1 MKDNKFTFFESYHEA
16 LSRVP
21 DEQYGR
27 IVRAICNYAFYD
39 VEPDFKDNTDF
50 VAWMLIKPIV
60 DNGKDI
66 TKVRSES
73 GAKGGANGKGVSRN
87 AGNRYAAKDESI
99 ANNSKTIANEN
110 FANDESIATES
121 QNNSGKDMERKGL
134 GKEMEWEWEKDA
146 PTPPQLEDVVLYFN
160 EHDKGKVSDPNKF
173 FSHFD
178 SLGWVK
184 NGQPIV
190 NWQSRADMWI
200 NEDVK
205 KSAGKPLP
213 EKFIMKPPA
222 KEEYAEKE
230 AKRKK
235 SEYDR
240 FRGMVEQVQ
249 GNPES
254 LARKSIKTAFEN
266 GSLDSYPDLK
276 QIAESLFKQ

>member
-21 DEQYGR
+21 DDQYGR

-60 DNGKDI
+60 DNGREI
-66 TKVRSES
+66 SKVRSES

-87 AGNRYAAKDESI
+87 VGNRFAAKDESL
-99 ANNSKTIANEN
+99 ANNSKTLAKEKY
-110 FANDESIATES
+110 ANDESIATES

-134 GKEMEWEWEKDA
+134 GKEMEWEGEQDA
-146 PTPPQLEDVVLYFN
+146 PTHPQLEDVVLYFD

-173 FSHFD
+173 FSYFE
-178 SLGWVK
+178 SMGWMK
-184 NGQPIV
+184 SGQPII
-190 NWQSRADMWI
+190 NWQSRADVWI
-200 NEDVK
+200 SEDVK
-205 KSAGKPLP
+205 KSAGKPPSEPFVLKNP
-213 EKFIMKPPA
+213 T

-230 AKRKK
+230 AQRKK

-240 FRGMVEQVQ
+240 FRGMVGQVL
-249 GNPES
+249 GNPDS
-254 LARKSIKTAFEN
+254 LARAPLKTALEK
-266 GSLDSYPDLK
+266 GLLDEYPDLK
-276 QIAESLFKQ
+276 QMAESLF

>member
-21 DEQYGR
+21 DDQYGR

-60 DNGKDI
+60 DNGREI
-66 TKVRSES
+66 SKVRSES

-99 ANNSKTIANEN
+99 ANNSKTLAKEKY
-110 FANDESIATES
+110 ANDESIATES

-134 GKEMEWEWEKDA
+134 GKEMEWEGEQDA
-146 PTPPQLEDVVLYFN
+146 PTHPQLEDVVLYFD

-173 FSHFD
+173 FSYFE
-178 SLGWVK
+178 SMGWMK
-184 NGQPIV
+184 NGQPII
-190 NWQSRADMWI
+190 NWQSRADLWI
-200 NEDVK
+200 SEDVK
-205 KSAGKPLP
+205 KSAGKPPSEPFALKNP
-213 EKFIMKPPA
+213 T

-230 AKRKK
+230 AQRKK

-240 FRGMVEQVQ
+240 FRGMVEQVL
-249 GNPES
+249 GNPDS
-254 LARKSIKTAFEN
+254 LARAPLKTALEK
-266 GSLDSYPDLK
+266 GLLDEYPDLK
-276 QIAESLFKQ
+276 QMAESLF